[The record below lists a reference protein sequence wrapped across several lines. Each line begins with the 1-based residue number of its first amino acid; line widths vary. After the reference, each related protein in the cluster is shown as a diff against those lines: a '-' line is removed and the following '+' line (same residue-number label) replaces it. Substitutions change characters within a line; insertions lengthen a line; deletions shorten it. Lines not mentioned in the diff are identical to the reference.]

1 MVLRAREIM
10 TERVVTVWEDA
21 PLSRAEQRMAE
32 FRYSALPVVDRA
44 FRLVGI
50 VSLVDLLRHRD
61 DPDAATVADVMTRD
75 VLYMSPTAN
84 VAILAHRLRAYGEL
98 RVMPI
103 VDRGVLVG
111 VVTRSDL
118 LRRRTAGS
126 RVLRSVR
133 RAVGADRAA
142 IDLPVAAP
150 RGAGRIGDRDP
161 ATLRV
166 RDVMTADGLVTVGPA
181 TPVDE
186 AAEVILAFRFTAV
199 PVVDIDDRLVGILSE
214 ADLMSGPL
222 HGGRRTRARSVGEAM
237 TRDVE
242 ALGPDE
248 PLGRAGALLTGRGFR
263 VVPVVDTDDLLVGV
277 ISRSDLL

>member
-32 FRYSALPVVDRA
+32 FRFSALPVVDRA

-75 VLYMSPTAN
+75 VLHMSPTAN
-84 VAILAHRLRAYGEL
+84 IAILAHRLRAYGEL

-118 LRRRTAGS
+118 LRRRTTGN

-133 RAVGADRAA
+133 RAVGADRPPL
-142 IDLPVAAP
+142 DLPAAAP
-150 RGAGRIGDRDP
+150 RGAGRIGDRDI

-166 RDVMTADGLVTVGPA
+166 RDVMTGSDLVTVGPA

-186 AAEVILAFRFTAV
+186 AAEVLLAYRFTAV
-199 PVVDIDDRLVGILSE
+199 PVVDIGDHLVGILSE

-222 HGGRRTRARSVGEAM
+222 HGGRRTRARAVGEAM

-242 ALGPDE
+242 VLGPDE
-248 PLGRAGALLTGRGFR
+248 PLLRARTLLSSRGFR
-263 VVPVVDTDDLLVGV
+263 VVPVVDADDVLVGV

>member
-61 DPDAATVADVMTRD
+61 DPDAVTVADVMTRD

-84 VAILAHRLRAYGEL
+84 VAILGHRLRAYGEL

-126 RVLRSVR
+126 RVLRAAR
-133 RAVGADRAA
+133 RAVGADRT
-142 IDLPVAAP
+142 IDMPAAAP
-150 RGAGRIGDRDP
+150 RGAGRIGDRDI
-161 ATLRV
+161 ATLTV
-166 RDVMTADGLVTVGPA
+166 SDVMTADGLVTVNPE

-248 PLGRAGALLTGRGFR
+248 PLTRARSLLSGRGFR
-263 VVPVVDTDDLLVGV
+263 VVPVVDDDDLLVGV